1 MHKPTENHLA
11 AAKRVLRYIKG
22 TSAHGIWYK
31 KDTSVEMQNTEVK
44 LLGFCDSDW
53 AGSVDDMKSTSGYTF
68 TVGSG
73 VVSWSSKK
81 QETVAQSSAEA
92 ESLMESKLKSG
103 TTLIVDRYSYSGVA
117 FSAAKGLDIEWSKA
131 SSRDW
136 VAGPDLVL
144 FLDIPP
150 EKAVE
155 GGGYGGERYVQ
166 LEFQQKVSQHYQIL
180 HDSTWLIIDASL
192 PMEDVEK
199 QLRELVL
206 NCLTTCQKGKP
217 LSQLWLW

>member
-22 TSAHGIWYK
+22 SQAHGIWYK
-31 KDTSVEMQNTEVK
+31 KNTEVKMQNSEVK

-92 ESLMESKLKSG
+92 EY
-103 TTLIVDRYSYSGVA
+103 V
-117 FSAAKGLDIEWSKA
+117 SAALATSQAIWLKRILKDLGEKQKKAISILCDNKSAIAISKNPVHHNRTRHIA
-131 SSRDW
+131 
-136 VAGPDLVL
+136 
-144 FLDIPP
+144 I
-150 EKAVE
+150 KH
-155 GGGYGGERYVQ
+155 
-166 LEFQQKVSQHYQIL
+166 HYIQ
-180 HDSTWLIIDASL
+180 D
-192 PMEDVEK
+192 MVEK
-199 QLRELVL
+199 GKIEVKYISTEDQVSDIFTKALPKDKHHYFKEMMQV
-206 NCLTTCQKGKP
+206 TTKN
-217 LSQLWLW
+217 